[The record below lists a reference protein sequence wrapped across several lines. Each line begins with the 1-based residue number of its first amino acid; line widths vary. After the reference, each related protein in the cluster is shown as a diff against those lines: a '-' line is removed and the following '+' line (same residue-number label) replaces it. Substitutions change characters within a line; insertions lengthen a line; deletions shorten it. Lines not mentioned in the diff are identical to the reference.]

1 MEFQKLQAPSLKEL
15 FIREIEN
22 RILSGELEIGSQ
34 LPTERELAER
44 MGVSRAVVNGGVA
57 VLAGKGFLEIRPRVG
72 IFVADYRRKGTME
85 TMAAIM
91 NYNGGTLRRDEIRS
105 ILEFKGLI
113 DTFSLKSLIPRVTD
127 QDTDRLWGLLERLH
141 DCETAGEAA
150 EAAFC
155 YYHELCVLSGNTFA
169 PLIYYSS
176 KPVIIPLWQR
186 YMRRYGVQTIYQH
199 SYQLFRRIVE
209 RDLEGALR
217 WAEDY
222 VNEAIQGAREIYE
235 E

>member
-22 RILSGELEIGSQ
+22 RILSGALEIGSQ
-34 LPTERELAER
+34 LPTERELAEQ

-105 ILEFKGLI
+105 ILEFKLLI

-127 QDTDRLWGLLERLH
+127 QDTDRLWGAAGAAPRLR
-141 DCETAGEAA
+141 CRR
-150 EAAFC
+150 
-155 YYHELCVLSGNTFA
+155 
-169 PLIYYSS
+169 
-176 KPVIIPLWQR
+176 QR
-186 YMRRYGVQTIYQH
+186 G
-199 SYQLFRRIVE
+199 
-209 RDLEGALR
+209 
-217 WAEDY
+217 
-222 VNEAIQGAREIYE
+222 
-235 E
+235 